1 MDEGTA
7 NLDQETEK
15 SIIQDL
21 KKICK
26 NRTCILVTHKIENYK
41 VLIDEVIDI
50 DQIKVQN

>member
-15 SIIQDL
+15 NIIEDL

-26 NRTCILVTHKIENYK
+26 NRTCIIVAHKIENYTD
-41 VLIDEVIDI
+41 LIDTPIDL
-50 DQIKVQN
+50 DKLKLN